1 MKSAVFL
8 SEAENEMLEAAKYYE
23 DQAPDLGMDY
33 LSEVEHAV
41 RTIEEAPATWP
52 VIEGELR
59 RRLIRRFPF
68 GILYRIEPKEIV
80 IVAVAHLKRRPGY
93 WRERIKKR

>member
-1 MKSAVFL
+1 MKPAVFL
-8 SEAENEMLEAAKYYE
+8 PEAENEMLEAASYYAV
-23 DQAPDLGMDY
+23 QATGLGMDY

-41 RTIEEAPATWP
+41 RTIEESPATWP

-68 GILYRIEPKEIV
+68 GILYRIEPEEII
-80 IVAVAHLKRRPGY
+80 IVAVAHMRRRPGY
-93 WRERIKKR
+93 WRARIKRR